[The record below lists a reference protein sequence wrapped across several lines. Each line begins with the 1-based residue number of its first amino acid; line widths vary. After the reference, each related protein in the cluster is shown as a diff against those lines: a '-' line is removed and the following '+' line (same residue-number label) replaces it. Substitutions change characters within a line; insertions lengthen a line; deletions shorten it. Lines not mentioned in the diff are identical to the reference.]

1 MFKSFEFNDGV
12 KVTLAGAVANIFL
25 SVVKFIGG
33 VLGKST
39 AMIADS
45 LHSLSDLLTDVV
57 TLLTHQI
64 GQIPKDE
71 DHPYGHGKA
80 ENIGG
85 TIIGV
90 VIMLVGLGMIYEV
103 WKVIDSGRQLIPE
116 WVAAGSAVLSI
127 VVKEGLFHY
136 TKKVGEK
143 YHSPSIIANAWHHR
157 SDAISSVA
165 AFIGILGA
173 MYGYP
178 IMDPLAGGV
187 VGLLIIWAGSGI
199 FRGGMRDI
207 MDTALEEDKVKRVEE
222 IIQNTPG
229 VLRSHDLRTRRIGG
243 KILMDVHILVDTD
256 ITVTEG
262 HNIAEGVR
270 RKLFNTLD
278 NLEDVLVHVDA
289 EDDTEIEFRYEI
301 TRQDLEKLIEPIIN
315 SFEGVSEHS
324 RMRVN
329 FLKGKCIIE
338 VYVKVDSEKSL
349 EETQKILDKLKTR
362 LKTLQP
368 VDEAKVFLDT
378 NEGSD

>member
-1 MFKSFEFNDGV
+1 MLKSFQSNDGV
-12 KVTLAGAVANIFL
+12 KVTLAGAGANIFL

-33 VLGKST
+33 TLGKST

-57 TLLTHQI
+57 TLLTYQI

-85 TIIGV
+85 AIIGV

-103 WKVIDSGRQLIPE
+103 WKVIESGIQLIPT
-116 WVAAGSAVLSI
+116 WAAVASAILSI
-127 VVKEGLFHY
+127 VMKEGLFHY

-143 YHSPSIIANAWHHR
+143 IHSPAIVANAWHHR

-165 AFIGILGA
+165 AFIGIIGA

-178 IMDPLAGGV
+178 IMDPLAGGL
-187 VGLLIIWAGSGI
+187 VGLLIIWTGYDI
-199 FRGGMRDI
+199 FRKGMRDI
-207 MDTALEEDKVKRVEE
+207 MDTALEEDQIKMVEE
-222 IIQNTPG
+222 IIRNSPG
-229 VLRSHDLRTRRIGG
+229 VIKSHDLRTRRIGG
-243 KILMDVHILVDTD
+243 KILIDVHILVDTD

-270 RKLFNTLD
+270 RKLFNALK

-289 EDDTEIEFRYEI
+289 EDDTEIEFRYE
-301 TRQDLEKLIEPIIN
+301 TSREDLQKLVEPVIN
-315 SFEGVSEHS
+315 SVNGVSEHS

-338 VYVKVDSEKSL
+338 VYVKVDGGKSL
-349 EETQKILDKLKTR
+349 EETQKILDELKTR
-362 LKTLQP
+362 LTKLQS
-368 VDEAKVFLDT
+368 VDEAKVFLDA
-378 NEGSD
+378 N